1 MVENLKIH
9 ILFFRVPKKGMSG
22 LPYLLKP
29 WLTFSIL
36 YGKLMSIMC
45 QIVRYIQISWAPFVH
60 PETSSALGSLTLK
73 GFDAFFCLFPL
84 HSVRSAV
91 RKDLGQR
98 RAIS

>member
-1 MVENLKIH
+1 MVENLQIH

-45 QIVRYIQISWAPFVH
+45 QIVWYIQISWAPFQHV
-60 PETSSALGSLTLK
+60 PE
-73 GFDAFFCLFPL
+73 
-84 HSVRSAV
+84 RSAAMWPNQWAQS
-91 RKDLGQR
+91 RKSLGLE
-98 RAIS
+98 